1 MSVWEVLGGIA
12 IIIMSLIIIAAVL
25 LQESTKGSGLSALSG
40 GDSDSFFSK
49 NPGRTR
55 EAMLYKATKYCAI
68 LFFVVTIAVYAIIYM
83 VNR

>member
-1 MSVWEVLGGIA
+1 MDNWEIIGGFA
-12 IIIMSLIIIAAVL
+12 MIIMSIVIIVAVL
-25 LQESTKGSGLSALSG
+25 LQESTKGSGLAALSG

-68 LFFVVTIAVYAIIYM
+68 LFFVITIAVYAIY
-83 VNR
+83 VVSNR